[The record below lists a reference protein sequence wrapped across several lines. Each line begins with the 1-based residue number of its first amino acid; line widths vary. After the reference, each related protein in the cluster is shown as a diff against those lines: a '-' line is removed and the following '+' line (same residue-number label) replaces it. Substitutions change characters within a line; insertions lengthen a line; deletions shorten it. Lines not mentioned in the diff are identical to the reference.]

1 MNYMAFFCDGIRD
14 EVYGTKTI
22 TGMMDPGLK
31 IPGPG
36 LIPKLA
42 CGVFIQMDNTDICPP
57 KVVTLR
63 ITSFGEVYERDY
75 EKVADENFVSDHQR
89 GSIFHELIPFVVTEE
104 GAITVELKSD
114 IDDKYRLAGI
124 LNVTFDKEATFP
136 GFRAFA
142 EDIDENEN
150 ASTKIKPK
158 RKTVVKKKRIV

>member
-14 EVYGTKTI
+14 EIYGTKTI
-22 TGMMDPGLK
+22 TGIMDPGLK

-42 CGVFIQMDNTDICPP
+42 CGVFIQMDTTDICPP
-57 KVVTLR
+57 KVMSLR
-63 ITSFGEVYERDY
+63 ITSFGEVYEREY
-75 EKVADENFVSDHQR
+75 EKFADEYFVSNQQR
-89 GSIFHELIPFVVTEE
+89 ESIFHELIPFVVTEE
-104 GAITVELKSD
+104 GVITVELKSD

-142 EDIDENEN
+142 EEIGGDENT
-150 ASTKIKPK
+150 STKIKSK
-158 RKTVVKKKRIV
+158 RKTVVKKKRTV